1 MALYIRIETVS
12 FCMIKS
18 LSFFCRGATLS
29 VAFQEL
35 KPWAIAV
42 EAIGREVS
50 FFLVIACS

>member
-1 MALYIRIETVS
+1 
-12 FCMIKS
+12 MIKS